1 MFDGERLEIGSW
13 RCGLSG
19 RGRCFVCFV
28 FSLEN
33 QRSSGKIEHP
43 CTCPLEEN
51 DQGLRL
57 GLTDKIHLAVIFIHP
72 FLCIQHVCD
81 DWNARKIWPDFEKC

>member
-1 MFDGERLEIGSW
+1 VVVAL
-13 RCGLSG
+13 CA
-19 RGRCFVCFV
+19 FV

-57 GLTDKIHLAVIFIHP
+57 GLTDKIHLAVIFHP
-72 FLCIQHVCD
+72 SVLMHSACLRRLECSKDLAKFREVLKTKSV
-81 DWNARKIWPDFEKC
+81 